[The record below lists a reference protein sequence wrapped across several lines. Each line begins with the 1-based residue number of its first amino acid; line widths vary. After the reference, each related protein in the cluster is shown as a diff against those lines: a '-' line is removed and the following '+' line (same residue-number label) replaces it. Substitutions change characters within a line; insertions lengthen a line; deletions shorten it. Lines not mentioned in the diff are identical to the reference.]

1 MKRKNRKIALMMV
14 ATATI
19 INANSVTLS
28 ITSSQCACFSS
39 EVTNSRNWQTAN
51 MQEMMEVIRTKSLK
65 KPFPGKQVE
74 AIVHLP
80 DVMEIRLVVGKRAR
94 ARAELDRKG

>member
-1 MKRKNRKIALMMV
+1 MV

-19 INANSVTLS
+19 INANSLTLS

-39 EVTNSRNWQTAN
+39 EVTNSRNWQTAK

-80 DVMEIRLVVGKRAR
+80 DVMEIRLVVGERAR